1 MSRDSDPRASDL
13 VFALADRKNFKSMK
27 EIAKALGMHAST
39 LSNHLRAIDEGSPS
53 EPFLVKLLRILDVD
67 RAQFQSLLEG
77 RVAPSTFSSTV
88 SQLTETQASEFGQ
101 LYKSYLPEVLELLN
115 TLLFNDKL
123 TLVTCFPP
131 REFFETELQAA
142 VIRCLQ
148 RGAQFRYVFPHASL
162 DTAIRPYLTEKTLA
176 WQNLLPALKNFCED
190 LPPTRGTV
198 SYAYTNDPILVSPL
212 SKYILIQPHHSEA
225 DSLIFAEV
233 RLDPPL
239 AYWCKMAKADA
250 RNLERQTERLTFTVI
265 HETKEEP

>member
-1 MSRDSDPRASDL
+1 MTKESNRRASDL
-13 VFALADRKNFKSMK
+13 VFTLADRKNIKSMK

-39 LSNHLRAIDEGSPS
+39 LSNHFRAIDEGTPS
-53 EPFLVKLLRILDVD
+53 EPFLAKLLRILDVD
-67 RAQFQSLLEG
+67 RTQFELLLEG
-77 RVAPSTFSSTV
+77 HSAPGTFSSTV
-88 SQLTETQASEFGQ
+88 SQLTETQVSEFGQ
-101 LYKSYLPEVLELLN
+101 LYRSYLPEVLELLN

-148 RGAQFRYVFPHASL
+148 RGAQFRYVFPDASL
-162 DTAIRPYLTEKTLA
+162 DAAIRPYLTEKTLA

-198 SYAYTNDPILVSPL
+198 SYSFTSDPILASPL
-212 SKYILIQPHHSEA
+212 SKYILIQPRHSSA
-225 DSLIFAEV
+225 DSLTFAEV

-250 RNLERQTERLTFTVI
+250 RNIERQTERLTFTTI
-265 HETKEEP
+265 HAPKDVP